1 MFLIFSDYMMFGE
14 IRLQLPHSH
23 FEETRVGKIL
33 TQSQQI
39 DHSELERVLVQ
50 SHADVE
56 ASEAHGLL
64 CGMLCVENHI
74 DVELWL
80 GQVLG
85 DYDRNDLLVMEVRE
99 TLVSVY
105 ANTLA
110 QLLGGEFELD
120 ILLPDDE
127 SDLGDRID
135 ELSRWCQGFLF
146 GMSAAGV
153 SNVENLPGD
162 VGEVVQD
169 FLDISKAGY
178 DSEQDEEQ
186 NEKAYAEVV
195 EYLRV
200 GAMLV
205 FNEFNQADESDAPPT
220 IH

>member
-1 MFLIFSDYMMFGE
+1 M
-14 IRLQLPHSH
+14 
-23 FEETRVGKIL
+23 
-33 TQSQQI
+33 TQTQQI
-39 DHSELERVLVQ
+39 DHSELERALVQ

-80 GQVLG
+80 EQVLG
-85 DYDRNDLLVMEVRE
+85 DYDRNDLLAMEVRE

-110 QLLGGEFELD
+110 QLLGGDFELD

-127 SDLGDRID
+127 SDLADRID

-178 DSEQDEEQ
+178 DPEQDEEQ

-205 FNEFNQADESDAPPT
+205 FNEFNQTDESDAPPT

>member
-1 MFLIFSDYMMFGE
+1 M
-14 IRLQLPHSH
+14 
-23 FEETRVGKIL
+23 
-33 TQSQQI
+33 TQSAEI
-39 DHSELERVLVQ
+39 DYSELERVLVQ
-50 SHADVE
+50 SNAEVE

-80 GQVLG
+80 SHVLG
-85 DYDRNDLLVMEVRE
+85 DYDRSDLLVMEVRDI
-99 TLVSVY
+99 LVNLY

-110 QLLGGEFELD
+110 QLLGGDFELE

-127 SDLGDRID
+127 SDLADRID
-135 ELSRWCQGFLF
+135 ELSSWCQGFLY

-153 SNVENLPGD
+153 SNLKGLPGD

-205 FNEFNQADESDAPPT
+205 FNEFNQVDEADAPPT